1 MFSKCLLL
9 AATCLMACTS
19 SDAFGTGKFAVK
31 RSTISM
37 KRGRGLGDLAND
49 GAGPKKTQQIGSK
62 GGMGATPN
70 TSSSWIP
77 VKGMTSG
84 IKDLPTEEGVVKLV
98 DTMAPALM
106 KVATNPTG
114 AVSVIKYG
122 SSVYC
127 TSVGCASCQIP
138 LNKAEVLG
146 PTEETGT
153 DPRICC
159 SFCRA
164 TYNLRTGERVT
175 THEGG
180 GLMGGIAQ
188 NLFSKQ
194 KAGSLPIY
202 ALGEKNGQVLINL
215 GV

>member
-1 MFSKCLLL
+1 MIYTKYVLLTL
-9 AATCLMACTS
+9 TLLVAS
-19 SDAFGTGKFAVK
+19 SEAFGTLVTK
-31 RSTISM
+31 RAAMSM
-37 KRGRGLGDLAND
+37 KRGRGLGELAND
-49 GAGPKKTQQIGSK
+49 GAVPNIKVSSKGSK
-62 GGMGATPN
+62 GGMAPS

-84 IKDLPTEEGVVKLV
+84 IKDLPTEEGSVKLI
-98 DTMAPALM
+98 DTMAPALING
-106 KVATNPTG
+106 ATNPTG
-114 AVSVIKYG
+114 AVCVIKYG
-122 SSVYC
+122 PSVYC

-146 PTEETGT
+146 PTEETGS

-164 TYNLRTGERVT
+164 TYNLRTGDRVT
-175 THEGG
+175 TQQGG

-188 NLFSKQ
+188 NIFSKQ

-215 GV
+215 GNRS

>member
-1 MFSKCLLL
+1 MMFSKYTLL
-9 AATCLMACTS
+9 AVVCVMATS
-19 SDAFGTGKFAVK
+19 EAFGTLTVR
-31 RSTISM
+31 RSTMTM
-37 KRGRGLGDLAND
+37 KRGRGLGELAND
-49 GAGPKKTQQIGSK
+49 GAGPKKTVPMGSK
-62 GGMGATPN
+62 GGMAPSSN

-84 IKDLPTEEGVVKLV
+84 IKDLPTEEGIVKLV

-114 AVSVIKYG
+114 AVAVIKYG
-122 SSVYC
+122 PSVYC

-146 PTEETGT
+146 PTSETGA

-164 TYNLRTGERVT
+164 TYNLRTGDRVT